1 MQGEAWKDKIDAGKT
16 QRMWVLVSG
25 TKNTVVLTLRSVSL
39 WGVTYFANVRGP
51 GGLVS

>member
-25 TKNTVVLTLRSVSL
+25 TKNTVVWLFAVLACEESPILRMS
-39 WGVTYFANVRGP
+39 GDQ
-51 GGLVS
+51 GG